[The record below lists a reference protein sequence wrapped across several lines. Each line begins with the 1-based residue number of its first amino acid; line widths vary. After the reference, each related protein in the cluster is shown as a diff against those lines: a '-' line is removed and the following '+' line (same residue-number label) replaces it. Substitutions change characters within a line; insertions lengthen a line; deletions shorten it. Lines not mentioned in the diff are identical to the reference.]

1 MTNETRRFSLIKPTL
16 ETPFSIDFDWWKEH
30 DNNWRVFL
38 FSYLCPE
45 HQAAFQDSDQD
56 IWIDWIDP
64 ETAEVRLVDGLQN
77 ILITHC
83 AQQEDFLTRNTALV
97 DSVFRVLL
105 AHSNEPMTAVQLGQA
120 INRPPDTVLRTL
132 SGMQVYKGIRP
143 RHG

>member
-1 MTNETRRFSLIKPTL
+1 MSETRRFSLVKPTL

-30 DNNWRVFL
+30 DNNWRVYL

-45 HQAAFQDSDQD
+45 HQTAFEGSSED

-64 ETAEVRLVDGLQN
+64 ETAEVRQVDGLQN
-77 ILITHC
+77 VLMSHC
-83 AQQEDFLTRNTALV
+83 AQQEDFLTRNTTLV

-105 AHSNEPMTAVQLGQA
+105 AHGNEPMTVVELGEA
-120 INRPPDTVLRTL
+120 INRPPDTILRTL